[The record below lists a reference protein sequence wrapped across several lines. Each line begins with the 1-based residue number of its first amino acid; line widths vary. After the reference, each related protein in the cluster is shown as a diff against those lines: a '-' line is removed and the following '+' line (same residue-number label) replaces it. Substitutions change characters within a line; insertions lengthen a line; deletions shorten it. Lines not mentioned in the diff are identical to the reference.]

1 MTPNLDKTPSGTET
15 LSTEWIDE
23 MVERVNAV
31 SEEARRNGLPLHK
44 LLDQRTENVRAQ
56 QREAEHNSHD

>member
-1 MTPNLDKTPSGTET
+1 MTPNPGETLSGTVT

-23 MVERVNAV
+23 LVERVNAV
-31 SEEARRNGLPLHK
+31 SEEARLNGLPLHK
-44 LLDQRTENVRAQ
+44 LLDQRTEDIRAQ